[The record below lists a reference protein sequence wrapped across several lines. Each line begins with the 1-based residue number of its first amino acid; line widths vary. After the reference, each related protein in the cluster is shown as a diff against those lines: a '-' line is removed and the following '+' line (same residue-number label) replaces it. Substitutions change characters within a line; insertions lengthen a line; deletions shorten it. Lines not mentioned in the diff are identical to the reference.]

1 MALNSLQER
10 VEKIESSTST
20 IPTNIIS
27 LIYCSHQILYNIQ
40 VESCSSVITTNIV
53 F

>member
-1 MALNSLQER
+1 MATVYRQSGLEN
-10 VEKIESSTST
+10 VI

-27 LIYCSHQILYNIQ
+27 LIYCSHQIFYNIQ
-40 VESCSSVITTNIV
+40 VESCSPVIITNIV